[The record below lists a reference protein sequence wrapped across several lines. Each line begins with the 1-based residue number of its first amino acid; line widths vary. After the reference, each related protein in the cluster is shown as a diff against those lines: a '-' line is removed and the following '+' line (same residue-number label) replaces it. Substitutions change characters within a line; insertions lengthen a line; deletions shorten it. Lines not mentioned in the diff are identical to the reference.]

1 MFVIAAMLEFAGILF
16 LQRRIESKTGG
27 KVSTKGH
34 LKRRGSLEMKKLWTA
49 IDGTAL
55 ILFLFAYLIFNAVY
69 WIPTITQ
76 Y

>member
-1 MFVIAAMLEFAGILF
+1 MFVIAAMLEFAGMLF
-16 LQRRIESKTGG
+16 LQRMNDTKRDR

-34 LKRRGSLEMKKLWTA
+34 LKRRGSLEMKNLSTK

-76 Y
+76 S

>member
-1 MFVIAAMLEFAGILF
+1 MLEFAGMLF
-16 LQRRIESKTGG
+16 LQRKNETQGG
-27 KVSTKGH
+27 SKVSTKGH
-34 LKRRGSLEMKKLWTA
+34 LKRRGSLEMKKLWTT

-55 ILFLFAYLIFNAVY
+55 ILFSFAYLIFNAIY